1 MAGYELGTA
10 EMAGSEIR
18 MVGWAWYEVQRWL
31 APSETA
37 MRGGGGAGAQRSF
50 LHFNNSEKKGGRIAW
65 PKSTSY

>member
-37 MRGGGGAGAQRSF
+37 MRVGGGGAGAQRSL
-50 LHFNNSEKKGGRIAW
+50 LHFNNPEKKGGQW
-65 PKSTSY
+65 GT